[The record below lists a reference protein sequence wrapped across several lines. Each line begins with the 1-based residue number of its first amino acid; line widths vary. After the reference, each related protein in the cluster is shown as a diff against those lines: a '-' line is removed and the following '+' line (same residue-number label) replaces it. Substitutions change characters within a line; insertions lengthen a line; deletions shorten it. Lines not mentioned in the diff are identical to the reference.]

1 VALSRTTNKFVL
13 VVFFVAIFTIL
24 ASLRLGV
31 RPPSIVQYLKLSPL
45 RTSFRPLTNST
56 MSPRTPPQLPPRF
69 TATKES
75 LIEDT
80 KRLIDRSRGVQDA
93 VVRDVKLDSAKFAD
107 VILPIA
113 RDDNK
118 MSIESVSGHCT
129 MCL

>member
-1 VALSRTTNKFVL
+1 
-13 VVFFVAIFTIL
+13 
-24 ASLRLGV
+24 V